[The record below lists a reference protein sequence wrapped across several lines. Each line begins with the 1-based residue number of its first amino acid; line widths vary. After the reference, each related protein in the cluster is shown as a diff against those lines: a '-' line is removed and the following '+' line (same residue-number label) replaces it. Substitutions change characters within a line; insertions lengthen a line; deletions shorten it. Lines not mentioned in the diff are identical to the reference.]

1 MNSYPYIFTC
11 INILLT
17 QTHSSVKVV
26 MYMPT
31 LLRVIFL
38 SNVFLLDSFFFVFLT
53 LYLFI
58 SYRQIGNCIGIDYS
72 SLHIYVY
79 ICICYFSIP
88 DIYEKKCPS
97 HGFIYEYIVD
107 CQQISSLSSCC
118 LLTCDAFSFRFLF
131 RHCIIRCLY
140 FSFPLSVV
148 LFYDLPIRY
157 IDARRSICWQSI
169 GQQKKE

>member
-1 MNSYPYIFTC
+1 MISFFFVNSYPYTFTC

-79 ICICYFSIP
+79 ICICMLFLYSWHIWKKMSKSWFYLW
-88 DIYEKKCPS
+88 IYRWLS
-97 HGFIYEYIVD
+97 ANIITIIVLLAD
-107 CQQISSLSSCC
+107 VWRVLFSLS
-118 LLTCDAFSFRFLF
+118 F
-131 RHCIIRCLY
+131 
-140 FSFPLSVV
+140 
-148 LFYDLPIRY
+148 
-157 IDARRSICWQSI
+157 
-169 GQQKKE
+169 

>member
-1 MNSYPYIFTC
+1 MISFFFVNSYPYIFTC

-79 ICICYFSIP
+79 IYVYVISLFLTYM
-88 DIYEKKCPS
+88 KKN
-97 HGFIYEYIVD
+97 V
-107 CQQISSLSSCC
+107 Q
-118 LLTCDAFSFRFLF
+118 
-131 RHCIIRCLY
+131 
-140 FSFPLSVV
+140 VMV
-148 LFYDLPIRY
+148 LFMNISLIVSKYHHYHR
-157 IDARRSICWQSI
+157 AAC
-169 GQQKKE
+169 